1 VSLRFTTCAQTA
13 AGRAGCTE
21 ADAASPRGA
30 ALPSSPQGS
39 FSCDVARAHDWD
51 GRVNPLRVV
60 GPGEYVNALVKTLS
74 LERAAILDDPGA
86 LLRVKEPPIEMVWG
100 YVLAVTHCIERL
112 EIRRSRWRLFLL
124 DQDLDEPYAYKR
136 MIANQTFGD
145 RIAFMRKLFDD
156 FDAWRAAQ
164 ESK

>member
-1 VSLRFTTCAQTA
+1 VLRLPQ
-13 AGRAGCTE
+13 
-21 ADAASPRGA
+21 A
-30 ALPSSPQGS
+30 AL
-39 FSCDVARAHDWD
+39 DARKRTRLRREVLRCLPARKGRFRATWRERTTGD